1 MIEDKFDLYI
11 KCSGFLYNE
20 ALLLD
25 SNKFDEWLEL
35 LDEDLEY
42 AIPIRITQG
51 ESVEDEVVNDSFIM
65 KGGKKYFMVH
75 VKRLKHEYGWA
86 AKQRSRTRRFISNIL
101 IKNIFTS
108 NDSIYVEL
116 TNNLLLIR
124 TEKDEYS
131 TIILSALRKDT
142 LKVLKDRVLL
152 AKRYVILDHS
162 NIPMHNLYFPL

>member
-1 MIEDKFDLYI
+1 MIKDKFDLYI
-11 KCSGFLYNE
+11 KCSSFLYNE

-35 LDEDLEY
+35 LAEDLEY

-51 ESVEDEVVNDSFIM
+51 ESVEDEVTNENFIM
-65 KGGKKYFMVH
+65 KAGKEYFKVLA
-75 VKRLKHEYGWA
+75 KRLKHQYGWA
-86 AKQRSRTRRFISNIL
+86 SKEHSRTRRHVSNIL
-101 IKNIFTS
+101 IKNIYTS
-108 NDSIYVEL
+108 NNSLYVEL

-124 TEKDEYS
+124 TEKDEYHYS
-131 TIILSALRKDT
+131 ILSALRKDA
-142 LKVLKDRVLL
+142 LKVLENRVLL